1 MTLIDW
7 AVIGGAVAAI
17 AVVNW
22 YFFIASRGHVAMR
35 HEH

>member
-7 AVIGGAVAAI
+7 LVLGGAAAAI

-22 YFFIASRGHVAMR
+22 YFFIASRGHEKMR

>member
-7 AVIGGAVAAI
+7 AMIVGAAAAI
-17 AVVNW
+17 VVVHW
-22 YFFIASRGHVAMR
+22 YFFIASRGHATMR